1 MIKQLLTLILGI
13 FLSLNLSLVCAQ
25 ECSGCDDL
33 DDASNCGEVD
43 CEFACPNC
51 SNSAPPAPDIP
62 VDNGIGILFAL
73 GIGLTGLV
81 VYRAYQSK
89 VNQVES

>member
-1 MIKQLLTLILGI
+1 MIKQLLTILLGL
-13 FLSLNLSLVCAQ
+13 FLSFNISLVCAQ
-25 ECSGCDDL
+25 ECSGCDAP
-33 DDASNCGEVD
+33 DDAANCGDID

-51 SNSAPPAPDIP
+51 SNSLPPSPNIP

-81 VYRAYQSK
+81 VYKSYQFNSK
-89 VNQVES
+89 NTQY

>member
-1 MIKQLLTLILGI
+1 MIKKLLTLLIGI
-13 FLSLNLSLVCAQ
+13 ILSLNISLVYAQ
-25 ECSGCDDL
+25 ECSGCDAL
-33 DDASNCGEVD
+33 DDAANCGDVD

-51 SNSAPPAPDIP
+51 SNSLPPAPEIP

-81 VYRAYQSK
+81 IYRTYQLNAKQIQS
-89 VNQVES
+89 